1 MAVDFAI
8 PDTSEDMQDFLTA
21 SNRAGDR
28 KKLFAADADPK
39 DLVQFMNTYAN
50 LSAKKDSGLTEQAN
64 EQAMRVLAQMAREG
78 KVEFRS
84 GGPTGRKATPADIRT
99 QRQAATRH
107 SSIAVGSKLDGKF
120 DNLWDYLQTTH
131 PSADPRRDEKV
142 AEKLKALE
150 NAMSSTDPAS
160 GGFLIPEEFRATL
173 MEIALES
180 AVVRPRARVIPMQS
194 LRISMPVVD
203 VTSNVSSVYGG
214 VVGYWTEEGAALV
227 QSQPT
232 FARVGLEAKKLTA
245 YTEVP
250 NELRRDSAISVEAIV
265 NDMFPAA
272 IAWFEDIAFMF
283 GSGTGEPLGLFNPL
297 NSATVVQPAVSGQ
310 ATGTIVWENIVGM
323 YARMLPS
330 SLNSAVWVVS
340 PATLPELL
348 TTALSVGTGGAL
360 VGMAASNNNG
370 TGTPVPT
377 LLGRPVIISEKVGNL
392 GAQGD
397 VNFVDFGQYLIGDR
411 MQMESATSTEYKF
424 GQDLTAYRFI
434 ERVDGRPW
442 LQSAITPRNGGNTLS
457 PYVQLAARP

>member
-1 MAVDFAI
+1 M
-8 PDTSEDMQDFLTA
+8 
-21 SNRAGDR
+21 
-28 KKLFAADADPK
+28 
-39 DLVQFMNTYAN
+39 
-50 LSAKKDSGLTEQAN
+50 SAKLAVPTTAEGLQEALTNKTTLKTIIEEGSFPEFMTNYRKEFFKNDGGTVVENAEDQAY
-64 EQAMRVLAQMAREG
+64 RVLAQMAREG

-442 LQSAITPRNGGNTLS
+442 LQSAITPRNGGNSLS

>member
-1 MAVDFAI
+1 MSAKLAVPNTAEGLQEALTNKTTLKTLIDEGSF
-8 PDTSEDMQDFLTA
+8 PEFLTA
-21 SNRAGDR
+21 YQREFHAKDAGVV
-28 KKLFAADADPK
+28 KETADD
-39 DLVQFMNTYAN
+39 
-50 LSAKKDSGLTEQAN
+50 
-64 EQAMRVLAQMAREG
+64 QAMRILAQMAREG
-78 KVEFRS
+78 KVEFRQ
-84 GGPTGRKATPADIRT
+84 GGADGRRATPADIRA
-99 QRQAATRH
+99 QRQAAIRH
-107 SSIAVGSKLDGKF
+107 PKLAVGAKLDGEF
-120 DNLWDYLQTTH
+120 DNLWDFLQVTH
-131 PSADPRRDEKV
+131 PKADARMDQRIAD
-142 AEKLKALE
+142 KLKLIQ
-150 NAMSSTDPAS
+150 NAMSTTDPAS
-160 GGFLIPEEFRATL
+160 GGFLVPEEFRATL
-173 MEIALES
+173 MQVALET
-180 AVVRPRARVIPMQS
+180 AIVRPRARVLPMQS
-194 LRISMPVVD
+194 LRISMPIVD

-227 QSQPT
+227 QSQPA
-232 FARVGLEAKKLTA
+232 FGRVSLEAKKLTA

-250 NELRRDSAISVEAIV
+250 NELRRDSAITVESII

-272 IAWFEDIAFMF
+272 IAWYEDVAFMF
-283 GSGTGEPLGLFNPL
+283 GSGSGEPLGVFNTA
-297 NSATVVQPAVSGQ
+297 NAATVVQPAVSGQ

-330 SLNSAVWVVS
+330 SLNTAVWVVS

-397 VNFVDFGQYLIGDR
+397 VNFVDFSQYLVGDR
-411 MQMESATSTEYKF
+411 MQMEAEVSTDYKF

-442 LQSAITPRNGGNTLS
+442 LQSAITPRNGGNSLS
-457 PYVQLAARP
+457 AFVQLAARP

>member
-1 MAVDFAI
+1 M
-8 PDTSEDMQDFLTA
+8 
-21 SNRAGDR
+21 
-28 KKLFAADADPK
+28 
-39 DLVQFMNTYAN
+39 
-50 LSAKKDSGLTEQAN
+50 SAKLAVPTTAEGLQEALTNKKTLNTLIEEGSFPEFMTNYRNEFFKNDKGTVTETADD
-64 EQAMRVLAQMAREG
+64 QAMRILAQMAREG
-78 KVEFRS
+78 KVEFRQ
-84 GGPTGRKATPADIRT
+84 GGVNGRKATPADIRT

-107 SSIAVGSKLDGKF
+107 SKIAVGSKLDGEF
-120 DNLWDYLQTTH
+120 ENLWDFLETTD
-131 PSADPRRDEKV
+131 PRTDPRRDDKV
-142 AEKLKALE
+142 AERLKKIA

-180 AVVRPRARVIPMQS
+180 AVVRPRANVIPMQS

-203 VTSNVSSVYGG
+203 VTSNVSSIYGG

-232 FARVGLEAKKLTA
+232 FARVALEAKKLTA
-245 YTEVP
+245 YTEIP
-250 NELRRDSAISVEAIV
+250 NELRRDSAISVESII
-265 NDMFPAA
+265 NDMFPRA
-272 IAWFEDIAFMF
+272 IAWFEDVAFMF
-283 GSGTGEPLGLFNPL
+283 GSGSGEPLGVFNT
-297 NSATVVQPAVSGQ
+297 NNQATVVQPAVSGQ

-360 VGMAASNNNG
+360 VGMAASG
-370 TGTPVPT
+370 GSGTPVPT

-411 MQMESATSTEYKF
+411 MQMESETSTDYKF

-442 LQSAITPRNGGNTLS
+442 LQSAITPRNGGNSLS
-457 PYVQLAARP
+457 AFVQLAARP